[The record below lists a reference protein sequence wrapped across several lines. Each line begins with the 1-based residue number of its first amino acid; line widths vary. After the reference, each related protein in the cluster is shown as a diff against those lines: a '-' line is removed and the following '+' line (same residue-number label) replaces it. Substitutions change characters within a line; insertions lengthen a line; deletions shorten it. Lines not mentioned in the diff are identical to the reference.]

1 MTRVVLVTGG
11 THGIGAACVR
21 RLAADGRA
29 VVFTGRDAA
38 AGEAL
43 AAAVPTS
50 AFVAGD
56 VTDDAHVAD
65 AVGRALALG
74 EGRLDGLVLNA
85 GRGGRGAFAD
95 SDVVDWDALFA
106 VNARAAYAFTR
117 AALAGLV
124 AARGAVVTISSVAG
138 RAGEEGLAIYAATK
152 AALIAFS
159 ESLALEL
166 GHAVRFNVVC
176 PGQIATRMMAR
187 VTGDEALYAETVARI
202 PAGRLG
208 RPEEVADAVR
218 WLLSD
223 GAAFVNGATI
233 VVDGGETAGIRAATT
248 SQGGGSG

>member
-21 RLAADGRA
+21 RLVADGRA
-29 VVFTGRDAA
+29 VVFTGRDRD
-38 AGEAL
+38 AGERL
-43 AAAVPTS
+43 AAAVAGS
-50 AFVAGD
+50 VFVAGD
-56 VTDDAHVAD
+56 VADPAHVEE
-65 AVGRALALG
+65 AVARALALG
-74 EGRLDGLVLNA
+74 DGRLAGLVNNA
-85 GRGGRGAFAD
+85 GRSGRAAFAD
-95 SDVVDWDALFA
+95 TDVADWDALFA
-106 VNARAAYAFTR
+106 VNARGAYAFTR
-117 AALAGLV
+117 AALDGLV

-176 PGQIATRMMAR
+176 PGQIATRMMSR
-187 VTGDEALYAETVARI
+187 VTADDALLAQTVRRI

-208 RPEEVADAVR
+208 TPEDVADAVA

-223 GAAFVNGATI
+223 GAAFVNGATV
-233 VVDGGETAGIRAATT
+233 VVDGGETAGIRAN
-248 SQGGGSG
+248 GGGSA